1 MKVGSWGNVIR
12 FQVSGN
18 KVLTFQNGM
27 ARTTS
32 VQYETHNTL
41 YGAPR
46 LQFVGPGTETVRFTM
61 ELNAMICRKP
71 VRVENDIRRAM
82 LKGEYYPLIVGKH
95 CILKNALITSM
106 STSYD
111 IVIVDGRIMSL
122 KIDVEMSDYN

>member
-46 LQFVGPGTETVRFTM
+46 LQFVGPGTETVRLTM

-71 VRVENDIRRAM
+71 VRVEDAIRKAM

-122 KIDVEMSDYN
+122 KIDIEMSDYN